1 MREPGL
7 PGPSLL
13 RSADGLGYAEVR
25 RMRRAKQGIE
35 YENIDS
41 AKRAQRVF
49 RQLLRVRD
57 VTELAD
63 AVAVNGDR
71 TVRYGYRHDLHVSDT
86 KTLSGRDC
94 TCAAFGFARPRKWAD
109 RIVEDVCEALC
120 KPRHGVG
127 RSIHVDRNIVLI
139 GKRANVVYTLNMI
152 RVIVREENC

>member
-7 PGPSLL
+7 PGPNLL

-71 TVRYGYRHDLHVSDT
+71 TGRYGYRHDLNVSDT
-86 KTLSGRDC
+86 ETVSGRDC
-94 TCAAFGFARPRKWAD
+94 TGAAFGLARPGEWGARGGELW
-109 RIVEDVCEALC
+109 R
-120 KPRHGVG
+120 
-127 RSIHVDRNIVLI
+127 
-139 GKRANVVYTLNMI
+139 
-152 RVIVREENC
+152 